1 MMSMEHYALISGVI
15 AGKSIQGS
23 EKWGADGVNVIR
35 CFTR

>member
-1 MMSMEHYALISGVI
+1 MSMEHYALISGVMVC
-15 AGKSIQGS
+15 KSFQGD